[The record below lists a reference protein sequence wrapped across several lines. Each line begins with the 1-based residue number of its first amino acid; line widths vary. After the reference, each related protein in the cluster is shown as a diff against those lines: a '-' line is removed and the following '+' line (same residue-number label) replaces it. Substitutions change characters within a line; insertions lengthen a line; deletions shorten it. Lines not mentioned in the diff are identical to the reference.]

1 MKSTVKHLTARQRLQ
16 LTYRTKQM
24 EISTRAELLYNNSH
38 NNVKETR
45 TETYDYRF
53 GTEVQYYLPWGME
66 LYTDLTYF
74 QRSGYGYEGYAREN
88 LMWNCQLSK
97 AFLKR
102 KQLLLRFKI
111 YDMLRQDVSM
121 IRTITATAIRDTD
134 YNTLGSYF
142 MVHAILRLNLMGR

>member
-1 MKSTVKHLTARQRLQ
+1 MCIRDR
-16 LTYRTKQM
+16 
-24 EISTRAELLYNNSH
+24 H

-53 GTEVQYYLPWGME
+53 GTEMQYYFPWNIE
-66 LYTDLTYF
+66 LFSDLTCF
-74 QRSGYGYEGYAREN
+74 QRSGYGYSGYAREN

-111 YDMLRQDVSM
+111 YDILRQDVSM

-134 YNTLGSYF
+134 YNALGSYF
-142 MVHAILRLNLMGR
+142 MVHAILRLNMMGH